1 MVALQP
7 DRSRQTAGKNTNE
20 LPQQDK
26 RSQKPHTEQLLKCKL
41 LSMKRKQEFT
51 MLTWTFKNIING
63 RFQMSTTLRRG
74 KFIIYEPLKGKVQKF
89 KTLHWNSV
97 FNMGPRL
104 YNYMPKAFRDLKCDY
119 LFFEMVLKHFL
130 HNIVPNNEE
139 PILNY
144 LPDHSTWSIP
154 ISLGKT
160 YWDSK
165 TDIENKR
172 LQSNQNQQVM
182 YNKKLQTVHSGWKNQ
197 LHNILGTENN
207 L

>member
-1 MVALQP
+1 MNFL
-7 DRSRQTAGKNTNE
+7 SKIKGLKNLTY
-20 LPQQDK
+20 
-26 RSQKPHTEQLLKCKL
+26 TEQLQKCKL
-41 LSMKRKQEFT
+41 LSMKRKQKFS
-51 MLTWTFKNIING
+51 MLTWTFKNITNG

-104 YNYMPKAFRDLKCDY
+104 YNSMPKSFRDLKGDF
-119 LFFEMVLKHFL
+119 LFYEIVLKYFL
-130 HNIVPNNEE
+130 HNVVPNNEE

-160 YWDSK
+160 YWDNK
-165 TDIENKR
+165 HEIENKKIR
-172 LQSNQNQQVM
+172 LDQTKQVM
-182 YNKKLQTVHSGWKNQ
+182 HNKKLQSVQSTWKNQ
-197 LHNILGTENN
+197 ATNILGCENN
-207 L
+207 S